1 MKFKLV
7 TCSISLC
14 SALHLASSQFF
25 QTTSQ
30 PWLLIRMWESRF
42 VLMGYPPAYSSTIFP
57 RMQQTVSQG
66 PSHSLL
72 NQRINT
78 IPLLFTSVWI
88 IRLIKLKINNK
99 LASLAMEL
107 DSISLKTT
115 TDGALAALY
124 IFMSKLPTLVD
135 TMLRARLLLVIQSS
149 QRANFQK
156 NLSISDN
163 KIVSNTLCRAM
174 CPI

>member
-1 MKFKLV
+1 
-7 TCSISLC
+7 
-14 SALHLASSQFF
+14 
-25 QTTSQ
+25 
-30 PWLLIRMWESRF
+30 
-42 VLMGYPPAYSSTIFP
+42 
-57 RMQQTVSQG
+57 MQQTVSQG
-66 PSHSLL
+66 PSHSQL

-107 DSISLKTT
+107 VSISLKMT

-135 TMLRARLLLVIQSS
+135 TMLRARLLLVTQSS